1 MDDDNGRMTQYE
13 HETKYE
19 MVLTVVVILIQKR
32 KNRCVAFLN
41 HSKLGAV
48 PIRYASI
55 NHKFFVSSQA
65 ATSLLL
71 TNALYRHACCQ
82 PAVSG

>member
-1 MDDDNGRMTQYE
+1 MTQHEYE
-13 HETKYE
+13 TEYE
-19 MVLTVVVILIQKR
+19 MVLTVVILIQKQ

-55 NHKFFVSSQA
+55 NHKFVSSQA

-71 TNALYRHACCQ
+71 TIALYRHECCQ